1 MLPIWLHSI
10 SISSISRTAGKTCNK
25 CSTKY
30 LDWVDAPECSWKFS
44 AELPWESNSEEVK
57 AERWKE
63 GENAAA
69 IPFHSNCGQQPTAMQ
84 EARLRL
90 PLCAKFKVYSTNLAE
105 GEWAKKVRTLVT
117 CGKENFGYNAYCWE
131 TKGASIK
138 LLLVAITMTITWNIA
153 TRL

>member
-1 MLPIWLHSI
+1 MGRPLSCDVFFSFVNSCYQFGSTVSVSAVSAELPVKHVINVLQNI
-10 SISSISRTAGKTCNK
+10 STEWMPQS
-25 CSTKY
+25 
-30 LDWVDAPECSWKFS
+30 VFS
-44 AELPWESNSEEVK
+44 AELPWETNSEEVK

-84 EARLRL
+84 AARLRL

-131 TKGASIK
+131 TKGASI
-138 LLLVAITMTITWNIA
+138 
-153 TRL
+153 